1 MLNDIKFSTERLRDE
16 RSDKLGIA
24 IDVSYSIM
32 TAVYYDFQ
40 LKRRFAR
47 ASLFGVELNSDNVSE
62 NLTRLLISSMR
73 ELKIMSADVK
83 SVGIAAS
90 FRISMELEAELT
102 TSDLFLS
109 PDIEIYYVPFISVD
123 IGGRFTAS
131 LLAAPEGDDCLI
143 ADFGR
148 MLCIAERKQGQ
159 LRCASFEMGGAFDGS
174 GYESGM
180 PPEKGAIDN
189 VSSESDGT
197 LVYEVI
203 GDCDSIGVSPCG
215 VAASVSVM
223 MDNGALDSD
232 GIMTDRD
239 LFAIGEDFFVSQ
251 NDVRVFQADKARV
264 AAALELFDGM
274 ERAYLSGE
282 VFTSANGLRLLT
294 EIGAIPK
301 GMSSAFCRNSV
312 EQGVI
317 MCLESEEARQKA
329 DKIAKNSIVVTHDI
343 LEDFE
348 KNYFGHLILEKKCE
362 N

>member
-1 MLNDIKFSTERLRDE
+1 MINDIIFSTEKLRDE
-16 RSDKLGIA
+16 RSDNLGIA

-32 TAVYYDFQ
+32 TAVYYDLQ

-47 ASLFGVELNSDNVSE
+47 ASLFGVELNSDNVTE
-62 NLTRLLISSMR
+62 NLSRLVISSMR

-83 SVGIAAS
+83 AVGIAAS
-90 FRISMELEAELT
+90 FQVAMELEAELT
-102 TSDLFLS
+102 TSDLFLN
-109 PDIEIYYVPFISVD
+109 PDIGIYYVPFISVG

-131 LLAAPEGDDCLI
+131 LLAVPDGDDCLI
-143 ADFGR
+143 ADLGR
-148 MLCIAERKQGQ
+148 TLCVAERKQGR
-159 LRCASFEMGGAFDGS
+159 LRCASFEMAGAFDGS

-180 PPEKGAIDN
+180 SPEKGAIDN
-189 VSSESDGT
+189 VRCENDGT

-251 NDVRVFQADKARV
+251 NDVRAFQADKARA
-264 AAALELFDGM
+264 AAALELFGGA
-274 ERAYLSGE
+274 EKAYLSGE

-294 EIGAIPK
+294 EIGVIPN
-301 GMSSAFCRNSV
+301 GLLAAFCRNSV

-317 MCLESEEARQKA
+317 MCLESEKARQKA
-329 DKIAKNSIVVTHDI
+329 DEIAKNTIVVTDDI
-343 LEDFE
+343 LEDFDN
-348 KNYFGHLILEKKCE
+348 NYFEHLILEKKCE